1 MKNLLFCSAWSV
13 GTESLSVSY
22 LGQTTSCLNIFAF
35 KRSTTCWSACDITDA
50 MVAMATCSPPVFG
63 FKGSNLRLNGICV
76 EEWLGRMEVGRP
88 ASAWWPA
95 EGGGRPGRDFLQEHA
110 CVCLRRSRGV
120 CCAEERTQS
129 GTAESPRWSCAEVCC
144 SLELQVCL
152 QILLLLLQLQLFA
165 LFLLRLQMFVWSERC
180 SVSSFKVHQICRSH
194 FDFYGW
200 WSGDWTSRT
209 GSVKDLEGLQDSSFR
224 FCQMNVLTG
233 NSCCSVPVLFCKQK
247 WWSLASAGLQLWF
260 HYSEAERWFSP
271 KPAQIF
277 TTLVKLLP
285 ETDVSL
291 SGFRIQFRFLHW
303 NMLLKVGTSLHT
315 CLYLLNESLQNK
327 QIFDYYGLL
336 ATELVLQ
343 KNPASLKD
351 LQQMTS

>member
-1 MKNLLFCSAWSV
+1 
-13 GTESLSVSY
+13 
-22 LGQTTSCLNIFAF
+22 
-35 KRSTTCWSACDITDA
+35 
-50 MVAMATCSPPVFG
+50 MVW
-63 FKGSNLRLNGICV
+63 RLDQQNRVCQ
-76 EEWLGRMEVGRP
+76 
-88 ASAWWPA
+88 
-95 EGGGRPGRDFLQEHA
+95 RPGGTPGLQ
-110 CVCLRRSRGV
+110 
-120 CCAEERTQS
+120 
-129 GTAESPRWSCAEVCC
+129 
-144 SLELQVCL
+144 L
-152 QILLLLLQLQLFA
+152 QILSDERFDRKQLLL
-165 LFLLRLQMFVWSERC
+165 C
-180 SVSSFKVHQICRSH
+180 TSS
-194 FDFYGW
+194 
-200 WSGDWTSRT
+200 
-209 GSVKDLEGLQDSSFR
+209 
-224 FCQMNVLTG
+224 
-233 NSCCSVPVLFCKQK
+233 FCKQK

-285 ETDVSL
+285 ETDVSV
-291 SGFRIQFRFLHW
+291 SGFRIQSRFLHW